1 MSWSQ
6 FRRQRLRQAHFLLA
20 PETERLSQDVSSLS
34 LFFNQAVS
42 IPHSSTSVETIHPSV
57 PAMARAN
64 LASRALFL
72 GRSSQVQYGR
82 AVRCDKLNAV
92 GASAGPVAGE
102 GRCGGEPETGTAV
115 GRSSVTPDNLGRE
128 SSLRIT
134 GCARARGDLD
144 TLCVDGDTDPDLRV
158 IGGRR
163 VGALAARP
171 DEAET
176 GGSILPPPCG
186 NRAVTG
192 ERLKLMS
199 RGGMSASVKY
209 ADALNSSSVL

>member
-1 MSWSQ
+1 MY
-6 FRRQRLRQAHFLLA
+6 
-20 PETERLSQDVSSLS
+20 VSSLS
-34 LFFNQAVS
+34 FFFFKQAAN
-42 IPHSSTSVETIHPSV
+42 IPPSSASVETIHPSV

-64 LASRALFL
+64 LASRALFS

-82 AVRCDKLNAV
+82 VVRCDKLNAV
-92 GASAGPVAGE
+92 GASAARVAGV
-102 GRCGGEPETGTAV
+102 GRCGGEPETEKGV

-144 TLCVDGDTDPDLRV
+144 TLCVDGDTGPDVRV

-163 VGALAARP
+163 VGALAVKP

-186 NRAVTG
+186 NRAVMG
-192 ERLKLMS
+192 ERLKL
-199 RGGMSASVKY
+199 GGRSASVKY
-209 ADALNSSSVL
+209 ADALNSSSVLSTHRSVSEETTG

>member
-1 MSWSQ
+1 
-6 FRRQRLRQAHFLLA
+6 
-20 PETERLSQDVSSLS
+20 
-34 LFFNQAVS
+34 
-42 IPHSSTSVETIHPSV
+42 
-57 PAMARAN
+57 MARAN
-64 LASRALFL
+64 LASRVLFS

-82 AVRCDKLNAV
+82 VVRCDKLNAV
-92 GASAGPVAGE
+92 GASAGPVAGV

-144 TLCVDGDTDPDLRV
+144 TLCVDGDTGPDVRV

-163 VGALAARP
+163 VGALAVRP

-176 GGSILPPPCG
+176 GGSILPPQCG
-186 NRAVTG
+186 NRPVTG
-192 ERLKLMS
+192 ERLKPMS
-199 RGGMSASVKY
+199 RGGR
-209 ADALNSSSVL
+209 